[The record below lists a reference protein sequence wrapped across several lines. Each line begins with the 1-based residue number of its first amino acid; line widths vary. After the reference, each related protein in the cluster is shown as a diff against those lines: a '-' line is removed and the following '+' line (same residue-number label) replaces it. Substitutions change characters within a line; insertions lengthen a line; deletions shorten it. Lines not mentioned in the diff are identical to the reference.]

1 MAMSKTIRIKKG
13 LDLCIKGSAQLQTA
27 DATSIQDYA
36 VKPTDF
42 IGVTPKL
49 LVKEGDAVKAGSPL
63 FYDKNNDAI
72 RFCSPVSGTVKAVVR
87 GEKRVLLAVVVA
99 SDGNHTSETFDV
111 AKLGREE
118 IINTMLASGV
128 WTLLRQR
135 PYGIVAD
142 PKAKAKAIFVSA
154 FDSNPLAPDY
164 DYMLAGRE
172 ADFQKGLDVLAKI
185 AKVHLSYN
193 PQMNKSSMFTAAK
206 NVELHQFEGKHPAGL
221 VGTQI
226 AMIDPINKGEA
237 VWTVNAQDVAIIGHL
252 FATGEY
258 RPEKLVALAGPV
270 VDDPKYYK
278 IFAGA
283 NLLSI
288 TSAVTTNNV
297 RFISGSVLSGSKIE
311 KDGFIGYYDSYVS
324 VIEEGNK
331 YDFMGWLL
339 PGIKKYSFSHTFLSG
354 FFSHCGCNKKFL
366 ESREMN
372 TGLHGS
378 VRPLVVTGEFEKVMP
393 LDIYPMQLIKAAIIG
408 DIDLMESLGIYE
420 VEPEDFA
427 LCEFVDTSKTEIQ
440 TVIRQGLELIRNN
453 S

>member
-1 MAMSKTIRIKKG
+1 MSKTIRIKKG
-13 LDLCIKGSAQLQTA
+13 LDLCLKGAAQLQTV
-27 DATSIQDYA
+27 DSTSIQDYA
-36 VKPTDF
+36 IKPTDF

-49 LVKEGDAVKAGSPL
+49 LVKEGDTVKAGTPL
-63 FYDKNNDAI
+63 FYDKNNEAI

-87 GEKRVLLAVVVA
+87 GEKRKLLAVVVT
-99 SDGNHTSETFDV
+99 SDGNHTSESFDTS
-111 AKLGREE
+111 KLGREE
-118 IINTMLASGV
+118 IINTMLASGA

-142 PKAKAKAIFVSA
+142 PAAKAKGIFISA
-154 FDSNPLAPDY
+154 FDSNTLAPDY
-164 DYMLAGRE
+164 DYVLKGRE
-172 ADFQKGLDVLAKI
+172 SDFQKGLDILSKL

-193 PQMNKSSMFTAAK
+193 PQLNKSSMFTAAK

-237 VWTVNAQDVAIIGHL
+237 VWTINVQDVAVIGHL

-258 RPEKLVALAGPV
+258 RPEKLIALAGPV
-270 VDDPKYYK
+270 VSDPKYFK

-283 NLLSI
+283 NLQTV
-288 TSAVTTNNV
+288 TSAVTTDNV
-297 RFISGSVLSGSKIE
+297 RFISGSVLSGTQIE
-311 KDGFIGYYDSYVS
+311 KDGFIGHYDSYVS

-339 PGIKKYSFSHTFLSG
+339 PGFKKYSVSRTFLSG
-354 FFSHCGCNKKFL
+354 FFARCASNGKSVNC
-366 ESREMN
+366 REVN

-378 VRPLVVTGEFEKVMP
+378 VRPHVVTGEFERVMP
-393 LDIYPMQLIKAAIIG
+393 LDIYPMQLIKACIIG
-408 DIDLMESLGIYE
+408 DIDLMENLGIYE

-440 TVIRQGLELIRNN
+440 TVIREGLELIRNN

>member
-1 MAMSKTIRIKKG
+1 MSKTIRIKKG
-13 LDLCIKGSAQLQTA
+13 LDICIKGSAQKQTI

-36 VKPTDF
+36 IKPTDF

-49 LVKEGDAVKAGSPL
+49 LVKEGDAVKAGTPL
-63 FYDKNNDAI
+63 FYNKSNERV

-87 GEKRVLLAVVVA
+87 GERRAILAVVVA
-99 SDGNHTSETFDV
+99 SDGNHTSETFDTTQ
-111 AKLGREE
+111 LGREE
-118 IINTMLASGV
+118 IINTMLASGA
-128 WTLLRQR
+128 WTLLKQR

-142 PKAKAKAIFVSA
+142 PDATPKGIFVSA

-164 DYMLAGRE
+164 DYMLKGRE
-172 ADFQKGLDVLAKI
+172 ADFQKGLDVLSKL

-193 PQMNKSSMFTAAK
+193 PQINTSSLFTAAR

-226 AMIDPINKGEA
+226 AMISPINKGET

-252 FATGEY
+252 FAAGEY

-270 VDDPKYYK
+270 VDNPAYYK
-278 IFAGA
+278 VFAGA
-283 NLLSI
+283 NLQTI
-288 TSAVTTNNV
+288 TGAVSAANV
-297 RFISGSVLSGSKIE
+297 RFISGSVLSGTTIQN
-311 KDGFIGYYDSYVS
+311 DGYLCHYDSIIS
-324 VIEEGNK
+324 VLEEGNK

-339 PGIKKYSFSHTFLSG
+339 PGMKKYSVSRTFLSG
-354 FFSHCGCNKKFL
+354 FFSRCSCSKKYL
-366 ESREMN
+366 EGREMN

-378 VRPLVVTGEFEKVMP
+378 VRPQVVTGEFERVMP
-393 LDIYPMQLIKAAIIG
+393 MDIYPMQLYKAALIG

-427 LCEFVDTSKTEIQ
+427 LCEFVDTSKNEIQ
-440 TVIRQGLELIRNN
+440 AAIRQGLELIRNN

>member
-1 MAMSKTIRIKKG
+1 MSKTIRIKKG
-13 LDLCIKGSAQLQTA
+13 LDLCLKGAAQLQTV
-27 DATSIQDYA
+27 DSTSIQDYA
-36 VKPTDF
+36 IKPTDF

-49 LVKEGDAVKAGSPL
+49 LVKEGDTVKAGTPL
-63 FYDKNNDAI
+63 FYDKNNEAI

-87 GEKRVLLAVVVA
+87 GEKRKLLAVVVT
-99 SDGNHTSETFDV
+99 SDGTHTSESFDTS
-111 AKLGREE
+111 KLGREE
-118 IINTMLASGV
+118 IINTMLASGA

-142 PKAKAKAIFVSA
+142 PAAKAKGIFISA
-154 FDSNPLAPDY
+154 FDSNTLAPDY
-164 DYMLAGRE
+164 DYVLKGRE
-172 ADFQKGLDVLAKI
+172 ADFQKGLDILSKL

-193 PQMNKSSMFTAAK
+193 PQLNKSSMFTAAK

-237 VWTVNAQDVAIIGHL
+237 VWTINVQDVAVIGHL

-258 RPEKLVALAGPV
+258 RPEKLIALAGPV
-270 VDDPKYYK
+270 VSDPKYFK

-283 NLLSI
+283 NLQTV
-288 TSAVTTNNV
+288 TSAVTTDNV
-297 RFISGSVLSGSKIE
+297 RFISGSVLSGTQIE
-311 KDGFIGYYDSYVS
+311 KDGFIGHYDSYVS

-339 PGIKKYSFSHTFLSG
+339 PGFKKYSVSRTFLSG
-354 FFSHCGCNKKFL
+354 FFARCASNGKSVNC
-366 ESREMN
+366 REVN

-378 VRPLVVTGEFEKVMP
+378 VRPHVVTGEFERVMP
-393 LDIYPMQLIKAAIIG
+393 LDIYPMQLIKACIIG
-408 DIDLMESLGIYE
+408 DIDLMENLGIYE

-440 TVIRQGLELIRNN
+440 TVIREGLELIRNN